1 MSKTTKT
8 HGANRYHVAAILFLF
23 LILSLIGGCTTY
35 SSMERKTKRMVR
47 DLRAPDS
54 DLKKWIGITLFEN
67 KTAFSDTEMQ
77 QSFLIDLTEKI
88 MSSCPDVL
96 LEKPGDSGYP
106 DFLVKLP
113 RKASGRIGNYDLAKS
128 GRRSG
133 LNSIV
138 TGALN
143 DVRIDKRKKGI
154 WWFKDIHHYVQVQ
167 IVAEV
172 YDTETG
178 AKLLDES
185 FMREIEIDES
195 DLESTG
201 ADAEIK
207 AYIKDDIFKQI
218 AIDTGEKI
226 CNAVVLDPWTGYI
239 TSTVDDKI
247 ILSSGERVGIKPGDI
262 FEVYNSTDTF
272 QGVDGHR
279 FFIPGLKTGE
289 IEITAVYPDTAEAV
303 LISGQDI
310 RAGFTVRPKD

>member
-1 MSKTTKT
+1 MSKTTKI
-8 HGANRYHVAAILFLF
+8 HGVNQYHIAAILSLF
-23 LILSLIGGCTTY
+23 LIFSLIGGCSTY

-54 DLKKWIGITLFEN
+54 DLKKRMAITLFEN
-67 KTAFSDTEMQ
+67 KTAFSDTELQ
-77 QSFLIDLTEKI
+77 HRFFIDLTEKI

-106 DFLVKLP
+106 DFLATLP
-113 RKASGRIGNYDLAKS
+113 RTASGRIDNYDLAIS

-143 DVRIDKRKKGI
+143 DARIDKRKKGL
-154 WWFKDIHHYVQVQ
+154 WLWKDIHHYVQFQ

-185 FMREIEIDES
+185 FMREMEIDES

-201 ADAEIK
+201 ANDEIK
-207 AYIKDDIFKQI
+207 AYIKDDIFKTI
-218 AIDTGEKI
+218 AIDMGEKI
-226 CNAVVLDPWTGYI
+226 CDAVVLDPWTGYI
-239 TSTVDDKI
+239 TAIVDDKI
-247 ILSSGERVGIKPGDI
+247 ILSSGERVGIQPGDI
-262 FEVYNSTDTF
+262 FEVYSSTDTF
-272 QGVDGHR
+272 QGMDGHR

-289 IEITAVYPDTAEAV
+289 IKITAVHPDTAEAV
-303 LISGQDI
+303 RISGQDI
-310 RAGFTVRPKD
+310 REGFTVRPKD

>member
-1 MSKTTKT
+1 MSKTTKI
-8 HGANRYHVAAILFLF
+8 HGVNQYHFAAILSLF
-23 LILSLIGGCTTY
+23 LIFSLTGGCSTY

-54 DLKKWIGITLFEN
+54 DLKKRMAITLFEN

-77 QSFLIDLTEKI
+77 QRFFIDLTEKI

-106 DFLVKLP
+106 DFLVTLP
-113 RKASGRIGNYDLAKS
+113 RTASGRIDNYDLATS

-143 DVRIDKRKKGI
+143 DARIDKRKKGF
-154 WWFKDIHHYVQVQ
+154 WWWKDIHHYVQFQ
-167 IVAEV
+167 IVTEV

-185 FMREIEIDES
+185 FMREMEIDES
-195 DLESTG
+195 DLESTS
-201 ADAEIK
+201 ADDEIK
-207 AYIKDDIFKQI
+207 AYIKDDIFKTI
-218 AIDTGEKI
+218 AIDMGEKI
-226 CNAVVLDPWTGYI
+226 CDAVVLDPWKGYI
-239 TSTVDDKI
+239 TAIVDDKI
-247 ILSSGERVGIKPGDI
+247 ILSSGERVGIQPGDI
-262 FEVYNSTDTF
+262 FEVYSSTDTF
-272 QGVDGHR
+272 QGMDGHR

-289 IEITAVYPDTAEAV
+289 IKITAVHPDTAEAV
-303 LISGQDI
+303 RISGQDI
-310 RAGFTVRPKD
+310 REGFTVRPKD

>member
-1 MSKTTKT
+1 MPKTTKI
-8 HGANRYHVAAILFLF
+8 HGVNRYHVAAILSLF
-23 LILSLIGGCTTY
+23 LIFSLNGGCSTY

-54 DLKKWIGITLFEN
+54 DLKKRMAITLFEN

-77 QSFLIDLTEKI
+77 HRFFIDLTEKI

-106 DFLVKLP
+106 DFLLRLP
-113 RKASGRIGNYDLAKS
+113 RKASGRIDNYNLATS

-138 TGALN
+138 TGALS
-143 DVRIDKRKKGI
+143 DARIDKRKKGF
-154 WWFKDIHHYVQVQ
+154 WWWKDIHHYVQFQ

-185 FMREIEIDES
+185 FMREMEIDES
-195 DLESTG
+195 DLESTR
-201 ADAEIK
+201 ANDEIK
-207 AYIKDDIFKQI
+207 AYIKDDIFKTI
-218 AIDTGEKI
+218 AVDMGEKI

-239 TSTVDDKI
+239 TSIVDDKI
-247 ILSSGERVGIKPGDI
+247 ILSSGERVGIQPGDI

-272 QGVDGHR
+272 EGVDGHR

-289 IEITAVYPDTAEAV
+289 IKITAVHPDTAEAV
-303 LISGQDI
+303 RISGQDI
-310 RAGFTVRPKD
+310 REGFSVRPKD

>member
-1 MSKTTKT
+1 
-8 HGANRYHVAAILFLF
+8 
-23 LILSLIGGCTTY
+23 
-35 SSMERKTKRMVR
+35 MERKTKRMVR

-54 DLKKWIGITLFEN
+54 DLKKRIGITLFEN
-67 KTAFSDTEMQ
+67 KTAFVDTEMQ
-77 QSFLIDLTEKI
+77 QSFLIELTEKI

-106 DFLVKLP
+106 DFLEKLT
-113 RKASGRIGNYDLAKS
+113 RKVLGRIDNYDLAKS

-138 TGALN
+138 TGVLN

-154 WWFKDIHHYVQVQ
+154 WLWKDIHHYLQFQ
-167 IVAEV
+167 IVVEV

-207 AYIKDDIFKQI
+207 AYIKDDIFKEI
-218 AIDTGEKI
+218 AIDMGEKI
-226 CNAVVLDPWTGYI
+226 CNAIVLDPWTGYI
-239 TSTVDDKI
+239 TSIVEDKI

-262 FEVYNSTDTF
+262 FEVYDSTDTF
-272 QGVDGHR
+272 QGAEGHR
-279 FFIPGLKTGE
+279 FFIPGLKAGE
-289 IEITAVYPDTAEAV
+289 IKITAVYPETAEAV
-303 LISGQDI
+303 RISGQDI
-310 RAGFTVRPKD
+310 EAGFTVRLKD

>member
-1 MSKTTKT
+1 MSKTTKI
-8 HGANRYHVAAILFLF
+8 HGANQYHVAAILSLF
-23 LILSLIGGCTTY
+23 LIFSLIGGCSTY

-47 DLRAPDS
+47 NLRAPDG
-54 DLKKWIGITLFEN
+54 DLKKRMAITLFEN

-77 QSFLIDLTEKI
+77 QRFFIDLTERI

-96 LEKPGDSGYP
+96 LEKAGDSGSP
-106 DFLVKLP
+106 DFLVTPP
-113 RKASGRIGNYDLAKS
+113 RKASGQIDNYDLATS

-143 DVRIDKRKKGI
+143 DARIDNRKKGF
-154 WWFKDIHHYVQVQ
+154 WWWKGIHHYLQFQ

-185 FMREIEIDES
+185 FMREMEIDES
-195 DLESTG
+195 DIESTG
-201 ADAEIK
+201 ADDEIK
-207 AYIKDDIFKQI
+207 AYIKDDIFKTI
-218 AIDTGEKI
+218 AIDMGEKI

-239 TSTVDDKI
+239 TAIADDKI
-247 ILSSGERVGIKPGDI
+247 ILSSGERVGIQPGDI

-303 LISGQDI
+303 RISGQDI
-310 RAGFTVRPKD
+310 REGFTVRPKD